1 MLQKSAVQVS
11 ISSAVV
17 PYIYSIFTKNQY
29 ARKPQKIHK
38 NKYSVSYKQP
48 VTSKSMSK
56 KKSKKILTSSI
67 VSKQRRSELD
77 ERGGGGQGEKWARG
91 EGPDRG
97 LVVVV
102 LNTLRASLRPLRG
115 AIVYID
121 SVTVREL
128 FVFSDGKILPTGHY
142 HHLCPS
148 AAHCERRV
156 RMGRCVRGQSRGAL
170 GAGYSSSPCAVQP
183 MLLTRGLKVESFAT
197 PTITTTLPPSKPFA
211 TPFFSS
217 PPPNTPFFKLL

>member
-1 MLQKSAVQVS
+1 M
-11 ISSAVV
+11 
-17 PYIYSIFTKNQY
+17 
-29 ARKPQKIHK
+29 
-38 NKYSVSYKQP
+38 
-48 VTSKSMSK
+48 
-56 KKSKKILTSSI
+56 
-67 VSKQRRSELD
+67 D

-91 EGPDRG
+91 EGADRG

-102 LNTLRASLRPLRG
+102 LNALRASLRPLRDT
-115 AIVYID
+115 IVYID

-128 FVFSDGKILPTGHY
+128 FVLSDGKILPTGHY

-197 PTITTTLPPSKPFA
+197 PPPPPPLLPSLFPNPLQH
-211 TPFFSS
+211 PFFSS
-217 PPPNTPFFKLL
+217 PPHPPPTPTPLFLNCYSLLKYQLVSWLQK

>member
-1 MLQKSAVQVS
+1 MQENPRK
-11 ISSAVV
+11 
-17 PYIYSIFTKNQY
+17 FTKINIQFHINNQWLQN
-29 ARKPQKIHK
+29 PCQ
-38 NKYSVSYKQP
+38 NK
-48 VTSKSMSK
+48 
-56 KKSKKILTSSI
+56 KKILTSSI

-77 ERGGGGQGEKWARG
+77 ERGGGGGGQGEKWARG
-91 EGPDRG
+91 EGADRG

-102 LNTLRASLRPLRG
+102 VVVLNALSASLRPLRD

-197 PTITTTLPPSKPFA
+197 PTTTTTLPSSKPFA
-211 TPFFSS
+211 TPLL
-217 PPPNTPFFKLL
+217 PLTPHPFF